1 MYRRRNLVDAKS
13 NVVQAQSDLFNKNT
27 NDAVMELTEAV
38 SLLEL
43 TTPRGRK
50 EAAPNAQVKKL
61 VGKIRELRLEL
72 SLGREVSATILEE
85 IQK

>member
-1 MYRRRNLVDAKS
+1 
-13 NVVQAQSDLFNKNT
+13 VVQAKSDLFNKNT

-50 EAAPNAQVKKL
+50 EVAPNAQVKKL

-72 SLGREVSATILEE
+72 SLGREVSATKLEE